1 MPDTQDQQS
10 QPRTAFA
17 RGADTTELRGECP
30 RSVVNVL
37 DAVSMARDM
46 TRTALVNQILGAFAE
61 KVLHESI
68 LVQRLAGGNP
78 SVSETSG
85 DRG

>member
-1 MPDTQDQQS
+1 MPETTDQQS
-10 QPRTAFA
+10 QPRSAFA

-30 RSVVNVL
+30 RSIVNVL

-61 KVLHESI
+61 KVLHESM
-68 LVQRLAGGNP
+68 LVQKITRDNPRLSDSVGG
-78 SVSETSG
+78 EK
-85 DRG
+85 